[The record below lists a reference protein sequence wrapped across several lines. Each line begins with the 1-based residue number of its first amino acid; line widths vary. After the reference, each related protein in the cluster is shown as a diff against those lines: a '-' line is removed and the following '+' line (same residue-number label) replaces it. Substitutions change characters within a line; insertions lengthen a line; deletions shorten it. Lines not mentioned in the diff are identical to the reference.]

1 MGVIKLV
8 ERGEERGEEDV
19 GAERGDVRVV
29 VVDCGCMWDEE
40 VGWDGDT

>member
-1 MGVIKLV
+1 M
-8 ERGEERGEEDV
+8 ERGDERGEEDV

-29 VVDCGCMWDEE
+29 VVDCGCVLCMWDGE